1 MEKKKPTKAQIE
13 RRIENAVLFVP
24 KTKDTQS
31 IFFSDKGVR
40 LTVTLDKAIIAT
52 GYHQHV
58 FDAYNMSGLSRPY
71 LYTKRIV
78 ELALENNCEVKDE
91 KGISTGY
98 SYSALLET
106 LSAKEDKTEYNIAY
120 YVGWWWLNIF
130 TPLYNIGESEV
141 ETFLT
146 YFEYICNIVKNTIL
160 LSEKTEDM
168 TNKQFVEKFIENMK
182 EFTSDMTEN
191 VIFPKKSD
199 EEVMQ
204 ENIEAIQEQELN
216 QNEENGNQG

>member
-1 MEKKKPTKAQIE
+1 MEKKKPTKAQME
-13 RRIENAVLFVP
+13 RRIENAIVFVP

-40 LTVTLDKAIIAT
+40 LTVTDDKAVIAT

-120 YVGWWWLNIF
+120 YFGWWLMVIF
-130 TPLYNIGESEV
+130 DGLYSIAEDETS
-141 ETFLT
+141 TFLV
-146 YFEYICNIVKNTIL
+146 YFKYMTIL
-160 LSEKTEDM
+160 AANSILLDEHKEDV
-168 TNKQFVEKFIENMK
+168 TNKQFIEKFQSLIS
-182 EFTSDMTEN
+182 EFTSEISETI
-191 VIFPKKSD
+191 VLKAISD
-199 EEVMQ
+199 EER
-204 ENIEAIQEQELN
+204 IEQEIN
-216 QNEENGNQG
+216 AVRESEVDPER